1 MSNET
6 TTENT
11 SSPAPAMA
19 DKAETTTDQEAKIYE
34 LGYLLVPTVS
44 TENLGSEIE
53 KIKKALS
60 ALKATP
66 IFDEPPKLI
75 DLAYEMERVIG
86 NKKQKF
92 TNGYFG
98 WMKFELDPDSVLK
111 LKEAL
116 DQNDTILR
124 FLIIKTVR
132 ESTLASKRP
141 VVRRSM
147 YKKKVITKKEE
158 PKEEISKEEIDKK
171 IEELIVE

>member
-1 MSNET
+1 MPTET
-6 TTENT
+6 TIPAQSGGEN
-11 SSPAPAMA
+11 PADIA
-19 DKAETTTDQEAKIYE
+19 TDQNAKVYE
-34 LGYLLVPTVS
+34 LGYLLLPTVS

-75 DLAYEMERVIG
+75 DLAYEMERVIS

-92 TNGYFG
+92 TKGYFG
-98 WMKFELDPDSVLK
+98 WIKFELESDSILK

-116 DQNDTILR
+116 DHNDIILR

-132 ESTLASKRP
+132 EHTLASKKP
-141 VVRRSM
+141 IVKRR
-147 YKKKVITKKEE
+147 KVIVKKEKE
-158 PKEEISKEEIDKK
+158 DKPKKEISKEEIDKK
-171 IEELIVE
+171 IEELVLEE